1 MRQIIGASVGV
12 NIAAIVPEHFSISV
26 IFCIKDDE
34 SIKAFKTD

>member
-26 IFCIKDDE
+26 IFFALKMMNQ
-34 SIKAFKTD
+34 SFKTD